1 MSSASRQS
9 WQPNRRVKSSG
20 RDSFRARA
28 AARNSHIV
36 VEHDQARSFALRTAF
51 LHYLL
56 QPKAKRKQWASAPK
70 PPTRSTPSGG
80 QLIQEYV
87 SGSSSGLKLPS
98 NFSTPVLERVGGVLR
113 GSERLPGFSD
123 AAVKRSFAEAYTA
136 FSEKSFRKTI
146 DKERKFEP
154 LVLIFYSAASKA
166 AQKGRAADDDSWK
179 LLPDRHLALFV
190 RLVTN
195 ILRDQGGDR
204 DRPELMSRLGTLESK
219 LLTNDQNLV
228 ENRSDGGGSMVEVTV
243 PLSYD
248 VKDMPLVQVV
258 ASIFGLSFSE
268 VQTEINDNRHV
279 WTEEAALRDLKSY
292 QQRLNSN
299 LPGALRNQ
307 DFDLEDAFNEWKKA
321 EAPHLSHMMLDI
333 LTAKPELART
343 PTGAVDKA
351 LPSRPQSFSMD
362 DQTAAELSRAIST
375 GDDTAFG
382 FDGAAGLANM
392 SLGDSTSSIRAVDEK
407 FYTFTPPDP
416 REFYKYILQHAMTFD
431 QLHADPNLEY
441 QPLSKQ
447 SMELLTELCVRWRVP
462 QCSRL
467 IAMLEVAARKFL
479 DQELVPEELDTVFDF
494 VKTAPPEQKK
504 APHIHLYSIPLTDL
518 DPCRWPLHD
527 FAVYQQTL
535 SSLYDSLLREL
546 YNLMEHSYDVKAPNI
561 GPVMFILENH
571 VYSDANFSPRGDA
584 LDEFSDHVSAAL
596 GKIAADIYREY
607 MEKELPAQQQ
617 DWEFGHIVQLGKSVA
632 KLCDRIR
639 KRYKNNVEIMS
650 VNPLTILVEEIFPSF
665 EQDAHAVIQT
675 IMQRANKNG
684 VEIDIQDGFDLYK
697 ELVAI
702 RQIHQDSLPD
712 PPFAFNIEEFLVDFV
727 WRWIQAAEN
736 RMTNFVD
743 EAVKQDQFQVRSEF
757 PNQIP
762 VDSERHSVSVI
773 DLFMLF
779 RQTTDQVFKLD
790 WDDRE
795 HNARFMT
802 ALARGFSAG
811 IGRYCE
817 IVDTRFAREMDR
829 PSAEDSAAQGMS
841 TQEKWMQ
848 YAKDAWSNKETLQ
861 PFHFYPEVSHRT
873 VVDSQTPD

>member
-1 MSSASRQS
+1 MGCGPPSRQ
-9 WQPNRRVKSSG
+9 PDR
-20 RDSFRARA
+20 
-28 AARNSHIV
+28 
-36 VEHDQARSFALRTAF
+36 
-51 LHYLL
+51 L
-56 QPKAKRKQWASAPK
+56 QV
-70 PPTRSTPSGG
+70 GG

-113 GSERLPGFSD
+113 GSERLPGFGD

-166 AQKGRAADDDSWK
+166 AQKGRASDDDSWK

-190 RLVTN
+190 RLVSS

-204 DRPELMSRLGTLESK
+204 DRPELLSRLGTLESK

-228 ENRSDGGGSMVEVTV
+228 GNSSDGGGSMVEVTV

-279 WTEEAALRDLKSY
+279 WTEEAALRDLKAY

-343 PTGAVDKA
+343 STGAIDKA
-351 LPSRPQSFSMD
+351 LPSRPQSFAMD
-362 DQTAAELSRAIST
+362 DQTAAELSRAISN

-392 SLGDSTSSIRAVDEK
+392 SLGDSTSSIRTVDEK
-407 FYTFTPPDP
+407 LYTFIPPDP

-441 QPLSKQ
+441 QPLSKH

-504 APHIHLYSIPLTDL
+504 PPHINLYSTPLTEL
-518 DPCRWPLHD
+518 DPGRWPLHD

-535 SSLYDSLLREL
+535 SGLHDSLLREL

-571 VYSDANFSPRGDA
+571 IYSDPNFSPRGDA

-596 GKIAADIYREY
+596 GRIAADMYREY
-607 MEKELPAQQQ
+607 MEKELPAQQP

-632 KLCDRIR
+632 KLWDRIR
-639 KRYKNNVEIMS
+639 KRYKNNAVIMG
-650 VNPLTILVEEIFPSF
+650 VNPLSILVEEIFPSF
-665 EQDAHAVIQT
+665 EQDAHAVIQA
-675 IMQRANKNG
+675 IIQSANDNG
-684 VEIDIQDGFDLYK
+684 VEVDIQDGFDLYK

-712 PPFAFNIEEFLVDFV
+712 PPFAFNIEELLVDFV

-790 WDDRE
+790 WDGRE

-817 IVDTRFAREMDR
+817 IVDARFAREMDR
-829 PSAEDSAAQGMS
+829 SSAEEAAAQSRS

-848 YAKDAWSNKETLQ
+848 YAKDAWTNKETLQ
-861 PFHFYPEVSHRT
+861 PFHFYPEVSHRA
-873 VVDSQTPD
+873 VVDSQATD